1 MKDHALRNEG
11 DSSGMEFTALFRPK
25 YLKQLTTTTKK

>member
-11 DSSGMEFTALFRPK
+11 DSSGMEFTALFGPK
-25 YLKQLTTTTKK
+25 YLKEF